1 MLLLEAR
8 AVSFRSNDQLV
19 AASFLAQATHSRMC
33 RGEWRIMEFLSFYA
47 ARRRRWQSEVDK
59 SEVCVS
65 CLCSLTAVSGNPGKR
80 LMLIQTSGFWIASEG
95 AWNGDNYD
103 VRQMVFRTEAD
114 PRVNDNGTVHI
125 KKVPDPG
132 IFEAASWPAFMRG

>member
-1 MLLLEAR
+1 
-8 AVSFRSNDQLV
+8 
-19 AASFLAQATHSRMC
+19 
-33 RGEWRIMEFLSFYA
+33 MEFLSFYA